1 MRREPADLERIEGRR
16 FDSLTGA
23 EWLDVLL
30 SPHPTITRRRRITVI
45 YHWLRDRFYWHTRLP
60 GDIFFD
66 AGRDEF
72 LVIVKTDRAVAL
84 SGIDVVIRTP
94 TRRNRFGPA
103 QIRAAADQIRD
114 ELGTAPIE
122 SLSDRSWH
130 RYA

>member
-60 GDIFFD
+60 G
-66 AGRDEF
+66 EF